1 MIQPIDSQVLIKPEP
16 IKEIKLAS
24 GIILTNPRTKTRKGE
39 VISIG
44 KDVEEVKIGDVVEF
58 FTIHNPE
65 IDGNYIVDTSLD
77 NCRIICKYN

>member
-1 MIQPIDSQVLIKPEP
+1 MIVPIDSQVLIKPEP
-16 IKEIKLAS
+16 VKDITLPS
-24 GIILTNPRTKTRKGE
+24 GIVLTNPNMKTRKGE

-44 KDVEEVKIGDVVEF
+44 KDVEQIKVGDIVEF
-58 FTIHNPE
+58 FTIHNPQ